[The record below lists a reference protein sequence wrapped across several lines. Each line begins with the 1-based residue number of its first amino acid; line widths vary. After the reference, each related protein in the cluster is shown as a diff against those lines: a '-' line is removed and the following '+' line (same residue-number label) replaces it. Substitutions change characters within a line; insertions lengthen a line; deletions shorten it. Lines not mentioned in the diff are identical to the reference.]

1 MSRISELQNR
11 KVLTFREFTELVQT
25 LGSNANIT
33 KEGDDKY
40 IVVGPDGLT
49 TKLIVV
55 EDSIDASSLA
65 SPKYSVLPTIV
76 NFVHDL
82 KVLQGTTEATLTLLD
97 TPTVTVVDGT
107 VEVTGNKIKIKF
119 TADSKSVAFKLKND
133 VGEKSF
139 KINLVWIDT
148 NGNPVGSTNTQPD
161 PEDEDLPDDSSIT
174 TSVPA
179 SIALKLDEDKE
190 VELTNYTDQ
199 ELHLFYNSKRKQ
211 SHDLLK
217 QGDNKV
223 ESGKLKLRLP
233 SDSWVGSYLFVAKK
247 DGKEKTQQVTI
258 TKEA

>member
-1 MSRISELQNR
+1 MSRISELQKR
-11 KVLTFREFTELVQT
+11 KVLTHREFTELVQT
-25 LGSNANIT
+25 LGNDAKVT
-33 KEGDDKY
+33 KDGDKY
-40 IVVGPDGLT
+40 VVVGPDGLT
-49 TKLIVV
+49 TELKVV
-55 EDSIDASSLA
+55 EETVDSSSLA
-65 SPKYSVLPTIV
+65 EPKYSLLPTIV

-97 TPTVTVVDGT
+97 TPTVTVESGT
-107 VEVTGNKIKIKF
+107 VEVNDKKLKLKF
-119 TADSKSVAFKLKND
+119 TAESKFVEFKLKNE

-139 KINLVWIDT
+139 KINLVWIDA
-148 NGNPVGSTNTQPD
+148 NGLPVGSSNTQPD
-161 PEDEDLPDDSSIT
+161 PEDEDLPDDSTIT

-179 SIALKLDEDKE
+179 SIALKIDEDKE
-190 VELTNYTDQ
+190 VTLTDYTDQ
-199 ELHLFYNSKRKQ
+199 ELHLFFNSKRKQ